1 VSLTSILRAIDLYE
15 CPATRAGRVDIREG
29 LPACRY
35 SRLRQ
40 VRFRREREL
49 PGAAVNG
56 KAETSACLPTR
67 WASNCRYQLDWFN
80 LYPAKRAL
88 HPHSSIPR
96 SMHTGQQATVVPGRR
111 SEELELHANVVRT
124 HADGSVECER
134 LLTHIAFPYD
144 VSIDEDSQRGP

>member
-1 VSLTSILRAIDLYE
+1 MSLTSILRAIDLYE

-56 KAETSACLPTR
+56 KAETSARLPLA
-67 WASNCRYQLDWFN
+67 WHPLSL
-80 LYPAKRAL
+80 PAGLFQPESCERAL
-88 HPHSSIPR
+88 YPHSSISR
-96 SMHTGQQATVVPGRR
+96 SMHTGQQTTVVPGRR
-111 SEELELHANVVRT
+111 SEELELAANVVRA

-134 LLTHIAFPYD
+134 LGTHIAFPYD